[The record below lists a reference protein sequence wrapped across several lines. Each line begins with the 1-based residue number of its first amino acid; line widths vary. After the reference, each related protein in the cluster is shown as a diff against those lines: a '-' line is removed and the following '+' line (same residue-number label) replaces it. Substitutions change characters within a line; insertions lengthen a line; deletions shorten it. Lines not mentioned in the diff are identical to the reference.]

1 MSDTGVTYTAAMSL
15 TTGFDIGFAVSV
27 GVAGLALTGAAIR
40 FLGRSTLILLSL
52 LVLGG
57 AAGGWIAFALR
68 HGHPRDLA
76 LAAGGITGSAL
87 ACGASLVVA
96 WALARAADTEAYVTA
111 AQSRLQAL
119 VDNEA
124 ADRAAELERTLARA
138 RADSISLFAEEE
150 RRISEE
156 RRVAFGVRER
166 ELVTS
171 LTNALTETQ
180 SQVSQRLADWRKD
193 IDRAADSTKE
203 RLAELAE
210 RQKQLLADARA
221 RLEADAEHLAAES
234 EAQREGVTR
243 LRAELD
249 KALEELLT
257 SARTEVEGEAAER
270 RRALH
275 ELEERMR
282 RREKEL
288 MERIE
293 REEAEAAQRIRT
305 SFEDVQRRQVEQL
318 ARTVE
323 RATATYADEGTQQ
336 FAALVKSSREDAAR
350 RLARELDRAV
360 ETFAREAEVVLA
372 ERLAHVGDAG
382 AQRLERKLA
391 DAAKS
396 LERQRDEWMSSL
408 DGRIGELEQDVR
420 RRLDELGADADAQRA
435 VLEARL
441 QELLRRIDATAAV
454 HTP

>member
-1 MSDTGVTYTAAMSL
+1 MSL
-15 TTGFDIGFAVSV
+15 TTGFDIGCALSV
-27 GVAGLALTGAAIR
+27 GVAGLALTGAGLR
-40 FLGRSTLILLSL
+40 FLGRIALVLMSL

-57 AAGGWIAFALR
+57 AGAGWVTFALR
-68 HGHPRDLA
+68 HSHPRDLA
-76 LAAGGITGSAL
+76 LAAGGMTGSAL

-96 WALARAADTEAYVTA
+96 WALARAAETEAHVAA
-111 AQSRLQAL
+111 AQERLHAL
-119 VDNEA
+119 VSQEA
-124 ADRAAELERTLARA
+124 DDRAAELERTLARA
-138 RADSISLFAEEE
+138 RADSISLLADEE

-156 RRVAFGVRER
+156 RRVAFGERER
-166 ELVTS
+166 ELVAS
-171 LTNALTETQ
+171 LTSALTETQ
-180 SQVSQRLADWRKD
+180 AQVSQRLVDWKKD
-193 IDRAADSTKE
+193 LDRAADSTKE

-221 RLEADAEHLAAES
+221 RLDADGERLAAES
-234 EAQREGVTR
+234 EAQREGLAR

-249 KALEELLT
+249 KALEELLA
-257 SARTEVEGEAAER
+257 SAHTEVEAEASER

-293 REEAEAAQRIRT
+293 REEVEAAQRIRT
-305 SFEDVQRRQVEQL
+305 GFEDVQRRQIEQL

-323 RATATYADEGTQQ
+323 RATAAYADEGTQQ

-391 DAAKS
+391 EAANS
-396 LERQRDEWMSSL
+396 LERQRDEWMSAL

-420 RRLDELGADADAQRA
+420 RRLEELGADADAQRA

-454 HTP
+454 HSP

>member
-1 MSDTGVTYTAAMSL
+1 MSL
-15 TTGFDIGFAVSV
+15 TTGFDIGFAASV
-27 GVAGLALTGAAIR
+27 GVAALALTGASLR
-40 FLGRSTLILLSL
+40 LFGRSVLVPLGL

-57 AAGGWIAFALR
+57 AAGGWVMFALR
-68 HGHPRDLA
+68 HNHPRDLA

-96 WALARAADTEAYVTA
+96 WALKRAADTEAHVAA
-111 AQSRLQAL
+111 AQERLQAL
-119 VDNEA
+119 VDKDAVE
-124 ADRAAELERTLARA
+124 RAAELERTLARA
-138 RADSISLFAEEE
+138 RADSISLLAEEE
-150 RRISEE
+150 RRIAEE
-156 RRVAFGVRER
+156 RRTAFGDRER
-166 ELVTS
+166 ELVES

-180 SQVSQRLADWRKD
+180 AQVSQRLVDWKKD
-193 IDRAADSTKE
+193 LDRAADATKE
-203 RLAELAE
+203 RLGELAD
-210 RQKQLLADARA
+210 RQKQLLADAGA
-221 RLEADAEHLAAES
+221 RLAADGERLAAES
-234 EAQREGVTR
+234 EAQREGLAR

-249 KALEELLT
+249 KSLEDLLA

-293 REEAEAAQRIRT
+293 REEVEAAQRIH
-305 SFEDVQRRQVEQL
+305 SGFEDVQRRQVEQL

-396 LERQRDEWMSSL
+396 LERQRDEWMSGL

-454 HTP
+454 HSP

>member
-1 MSDTGVTYTAAMSL
+1 MSL
-15 TTGFDIGFAVSV
+15 TTGFDIGFALSV
-27 GVAGLALTGAAIR
+27 GVAGLALTGAALR
-40 FLGRSTLILLSL
+40 FLGRIALVLMSL

-57 AAGGWIAFALR
+57 AGAGWITFALR
-68 HGHPRDLA
+68 HNHPRDLA
-76 LAAGGITGSAL
+76 LAAGGMTGSAL
-87 ACGASLVVA
+87 ACSASLVVA
-96 WALARAADTEAYVTA
+96 WALARAAETEAHVTA
-111 AQSRLQAL
+111 AQERLHAL
-119 VDNEA
+119 VSQEA
-124 ADRAAELERTLARA
+124 DDRAAELERTLARA
-138 RADSISLFAEEE
+138 RADSISLLADEE

-156 RRVAFGVRER
+156 RRVAFGERER
-166 ELVTS
+166 ELVAS
-171 LTNALTETQ
+171 LTSALTETQ
-180 SQVSQRLADWRKD
+180 AQVSQRLVDWKKD
-193 IDRAADSTKE
+193 LDRAADSTKE

-221 RLEADAEHLAAES
+221 RLDADGERLAAES
-234 EAQREGVTR
+234 EAQREGLAR

-249 KALEELLT
+249 KALEELLA
-257 SARTEVEGEAAER
+257 SAHTEVEAEASER

-293 REEAEAAQRIRT
+293 REEVEAAQRIRAG
-305 SFEDVQRRQVEQL
+305 FEDVQRRQIEQL

-323 RATATYADEGTQQ
+323 RATAAYADEGTQQ

-391 DAAKS
+391 EAANL
-396 LERQRDEWMSSL
+396 LERQRDESMSGL

-420 RRLDELGADADAQRA
+420 RRLEELGADADAQRA

-454 HTP
+454 HSP

>member
-1 MSDTGVTYTAAMSL
+1 MSL
-15 TTGFDIGFAVSV
+15 TTGFDIGFAASV
-27 GVAGLALTGAAIR
+27 AVAALALAGASLRLVGRIVLVL
-40 FLGRSTLILLSL
+40 LGL

-57 AAGGWIAFALR
+57 AAGGWVAFALR

-87 ACGASLVVA
+87 VCGASLVVA
-96 WALARAADTEAYVTA
+96 WALARAADTEAYVAA
-111 AQSRLQAL
+111 AQERLREL
-119 VDNEA
+119 VDREA
-124 ADRAAELERTLARA
+124 AERAAELERTLARA
-138 RADSISLFAEEE
+138 RADSISLLAEEE
-150 RRISEE
+150 RRVAEE
-156 RRVAFGVRER
+156 RRIAFGNRER
-166 ELVTS
+166 ELVES

-180 SQVSQRLADWRKD
+180 AQVSQRLVDWKQD
-193 IDRAADSTKE
+193 LDRAAESTKA
-203 RLAELAE
+203 RLTELAE
-210 RQKQLLADARA
+210 RQKVLLADAGA
-221 RLEADAEHLAAES
+221 RLEADGERLAAES
-234 EAQREGVTR
+234 ESQREGLAR

-249 KALEELLT
+249 KSLEDLLAT
-257 SARTEVEGEAAER
+257 ARSEVEVEAAER

-282 RREKEL
+282 RREREL

-293 REEAEAAQRIRT
+293 REEVEAAQRIRAG
-305 SFEDVQRRQVEQL
+305 FEDVQRRQIEQL

-396 LERQRDEWMSSL
+396 LERQRDEWMSGL

-454 HTP
+454 HSP